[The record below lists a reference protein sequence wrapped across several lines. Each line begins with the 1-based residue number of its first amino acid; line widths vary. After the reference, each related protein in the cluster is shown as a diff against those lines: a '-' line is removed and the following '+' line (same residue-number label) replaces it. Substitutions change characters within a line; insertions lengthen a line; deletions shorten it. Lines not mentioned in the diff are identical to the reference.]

1 MSHRPCY
8 WHEDTDGTRFLVP
21 GCLTRINTPDIDECT
36 CPTIADQLASA
47 QERIAQ
53 LQQKNDGLQAWH
65 DAIVRAVHDHPAGTQ
80 IMRNAARAVSR

>member
-21 GCLTRINTPDIDECT
+21 GCLARINNPDIDECT
-36 CPTIADQLASA
+36 CATTAQQLATA
-47 QERIAQ
+47 QAEIAE
-53 LQQKNDGLQAWH
+53 LKRKNEGLQAWH

-80 IMRNAARAVSR
+80 IMRNAAKGVTR